1 MTEQLSM
8 HTWAKEQQRPC
19 WIVTLCDK
27 FPWELAQPKRVML
40 VTSCLRIPVYLL
52 HVQNSSS
59 GSNHHICIL
68 GDIEDWGQRRFPE
81 TATWLIWLYFK
92 SHCINVWPHLAARKA
107 RTVFFIL
114 AVKCWVLSI
123 RKKVRMNI
131 RADSHQSLSA
141 CQLDAYSN
149 TNSSSGLLLFS
160 SFYLHQPSPAWK
172 YRAMKHY
179 SVLHYIMWLL

>member
-1 MTEQLSM
+1 MIVELMSLGLIC
-8 HTWAKEQQRPC
+8 EPRSPQRPQFLCFC
-19 WIVTLCDK
+19 WYAIL
-27 FPWELAQPKRVML
+27 
-40 VTSCLRIPVYLL
+40 SLL

-59 GSNHHICIL
+59 SSNHHICIL
-68 GDIEDWGQRRFPE
+68 GDTEDWGQRRFPE
-81 TATWLIWLYFK
+81 TATRLIWLYFK

-160 SFYLHQPSPAWK
+160 SFYLHQPSPALK